1 MPRVSCSRQAITMKE
16 SISAPG
22 QSHAHP
28 SEEVQAKALAKL
40 EEQITATQVSA
51 MAARLGIITGEPVPA
66 RRVAVALG
74 GAAERWRDRDYA
86 QRRET
91 VGAVAAAW
99 GWSEALIDES
109 IDALI
114 APLNRFALESLVR
127 SVPRRN
133 DVIGVIMPGN
143 IPGAGI
149 HEYAIG
155 LLAGCAL
162 MIKTATA
169 EPFFFARF
177 TQTLREVD
185 AEVGGRVA
193 VLNWSRERNAITN
206 AFRTGCDWIAAFGN
220 DDTIARLE
228 SAKSWGVS
236 ETGGA
241 SRLRVRFGN
250 RVSGALVASELAVGP
265 AAMAVAD
272 AIARDVSLFEQQG
285 CLSPH
290 HIFVESSYAGAVYE
304 FARELA
310 AALERFAKRSP
321 APRRSGLKEAVAVRR
336 VRESAR
342 WRGIGGS
349 AVALMEGEGL
359 GWTVVC
365 DDEASFTISPGYRTV
380 TVSPFGDLEDLKR
393 RLAPVAGR
401 IEAFA
406 IAAPGAR
413 LESLRAFLAALDIC
427 YICAPG
433 AMQSPPLDWSHG
445 GGAFLHALAASR

>member
-1 MPRVSCSRQAITMKE
+1 MPVS
-16 SISAPG
+16 
-22 QSHAHP
+22 
-28 SEEVQAKALAKL
+28 KL
-40 EEQITATQVSA
+40 EEQVTVAQVTAT
-51 MAARLGIITGEPVPA
+51 AARLRIIANAPLPA
-66 RRVAVALG
+66 RQVAVALG
-74 GAAERWRDRDYA
+74 HAAERWRDRDYA
-86 QRRET
+86 RRRET
-91 VGAVAAAW
+91 VGAIAASW

-114 APLNRFALESLVR
+114 APLNRLALEKFVR

-133 DVIGVIMPGN
+133 DVIGLIMAGN

-149 HEYAIG
+149 HEFAIG

-162 MIKTATA
+162 MVKTATA
-169 EPFFFARF
+169 EPFFFPRF

-185 AEVGGRVA
+185 AEVGARVA
-193 VLNWSRERNAITN
+193 VLNWSRDRTAIS
-206 AFRTGCDWIAAFGN
+206 AALRTSCDWMAAFGN

-228 SAKSWGVS
+228 QIDPCGLAESSSVS
-236 ETGGA
+236 T
-241 SRLRVRFGN
+241 LRVGFGS
-250 RVSGALVASELAVGP
+250 RVSGALVASELAVGR
-265 AAMAVAD
+265 AATSVAN

-290 HIFVESSYAGAVYE
+290 HIFVESSPVGGAYD

-310 AALERFAKRSP
+310 AALDRFVKYAPSP
-321 APRRSGLKEAVAVRR
+321 SRYGLEEATALRRF
-336 VRESAR
+336 RESAR

-349 AVALMEGEGL
+349 AVALMEGDGL

-365 DDEASFTISPGYRTV
+365 DDEASFTVSPGYRAV
-380 TVSPFGDLEDLKR
+380 TVSPFTDLDNLRR
-393 RLAPVAGR
+393 RLLPVAGR

-406 IAAPGAR
+406 LAAPNAR
-413 LESLRAFLAALDIC
+413 RESLQALLAALDAC

-445 GGAFLHALAASR
+445 GGAFLRALAAPR

>member
-1 MPRVSCSRQAITMKE
+1 MKQ
-16 SISAPG
+16 SISAVGKP
-22 QSHAHP
+22 HLYP
-28 SEEVQAKALAKL
+28 SGEVQAEVPAKL
-40 EEQITATQVSA
+40 EEQVTAAQVSDL
-51 MAARLGIITGEPVPA
+51 AARLRIIADEPVAA
-66 RRVAVALG
+66 RRVALALG
-74 GAAERWRDRDYA
+74 GAAERWRNRDYA
-86 QRRET
+86 QRREI
-91 VGAVAAAW
+91 VGAIAAAW

-114 APLNRFALESLVR
+114 APLNRFALDNLVR

-133 DVIGVIMPGN
+133 DVIGLIMPGN

-185 AEVGGRVA
+185 AEVGERVA
-193 VLNWSRERNAITN
+193 VLNWSRERNAITG
-206 AFRTGCDWIAAFGN
+206 AFRTSCDWIAAFGN

-228 SAKSWGVS
+228 LLKSRGAA
-236 ETGGA
+236 ETSGA
-241 SRLRVRFGN
+241 RMLQIAFGS
-250 RVSGALVASELAVGP
+250 RVSGALVSSELAVGP
-265 AAMAVAD
+265 AAIAVAD

-290 HIFVESSYAGAVYE
+290 HIFVESSRAGVADE

-310 AALERFAKRSP
+310 AALERFAKQTP
-321 APRRSGLKEAVAVRR
+321 PPRRYGLEEAAAVRR

-365 DDEASFTISPGYRTV
+365 DDEASFTVSPGYRTA
-380 TVSPFGDLEDLKR
+380 TVSPFADLEDLKR

-406 IAAPGAR
+406 IGAPRAR
-413 LESLRAFLAALDIC
+413 LESLQAFLTALDIF

-445 GGAFLHALAASR
+445 GGAFLHGLTASR

>member
-185 AEVGGRVA
+185 AEVGARVA

-290 HIFVESSYAGAVYE
+290 HIFVESYAGAVYE

-321 APRRSGLKEAVAVRR
+321 SPRRYGLEEAVAVRR

-349 AVALMEGEGL
+349 AVALMESEGL

-445 GGAFLHALAASR
+445 GAAFLHALAASR